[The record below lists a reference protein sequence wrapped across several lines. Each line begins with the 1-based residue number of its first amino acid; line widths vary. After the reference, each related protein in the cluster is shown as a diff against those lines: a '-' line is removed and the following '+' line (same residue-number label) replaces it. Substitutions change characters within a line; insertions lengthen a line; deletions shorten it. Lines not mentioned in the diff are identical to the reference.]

1 MGDEDKQKCLPR
13 KKKLVKKNYLKL
25 KEDEIMKSREA
36 EAVSL
41 YDHEP
46 EEEIIPFFFFMCD

>member
-1 MGDEDKQKCLPR
+1 
-13 KKKLVKKNYLKL
+13 
-25 KEDEIMKSREA
+25 MKSREA

-46 EEEIIPFFFFMCD
+46 EEEIIPFFFMCVKRYMAGEEDCIITWNEILSNVI